1 MEADGR
7 GKYLRKALKS
17 DKPIVIRSMVELY
30 IVDRTYLSNAEAK
43 EEYKNKPADV
53 KFVIPS
59 TVPPLSE
66 ATRQLVERA
75 KVEVKK

>member
-17 DKPIVIRSMVELY
+17 DKPIFIRSMIELY
-30 IVDRTYLSNAEAK
+30 VVDHDYLSNGEAK
-43 EEYKNKPADV
+43 EEYKNKPSDV
-53 KFVIPS
+53 KFVIPA

-66 ATRQLVERA
+66 ATQQLVERA
-75 KVEVKK
+75 KVEAKK